1 LSAIGAGLVF
11 VLIAGAL
18 LVGAIWIGMLIAPRL
33 GRLGDSEEEGAADD
47 D

>member
-1 LSAIGAGLVF
+1 MSSIGVALVF
-11 VLIAGAL
+11 LLVAGAL

-33 GRLGDSEEEGAADD
+33 GRLGDSEEGGTGDD

>member
-1 LSAIGAGLVF
+1 VSAIGAGLVF
-11 VLIAGAL
+11 VLVAGVL

-33 GRLGDSEEEGAADD
+33 GRLGDSEEEGTRDD